1 MIVKTCDLPVTREK
15 TVAETSFLCG
25 FRGKGES
32 SNPLTHATV
41 KGWKILYFGK
51 GAEIAFICRNINIK
65 SSPLPEEQ
73 CPQVV
78 DFF

>member
-32 SNPLTHATV
+32 SNPLTHVSKEA
-41 KGWKILYFGK
+41 GNL
-51 GAEIAFICRNINIK
+51 EK
-65 SSPLPEEQ
+65 SEVSG
-73 CPQVV
+73 
-78 DFF
+78 FFVPF